1 MLSLILIVIYFR
13 WNQAKEIPSFFNKKM
28 QERSIKETVEM
39 IYIPLPF
46 NLLYPRKFSSL
57 WGFSRL
63 LLKPLS
69 VETFGGSIDPWIFV
83 NLSTKLHRPIVKSV
97 TIRGQPLC
105 KTCIYIYIYIL
116 KRASFNFRA
125 KARVERSACQRER
138 ERKDAT
144 GRNPD
149 PRQSAPARPSNA
161 ASKLRQSSVPIS
173 RE

>member
-28 QERSIKETVEM
+28 RERSIKETVRM
-39 IYIPLPF
+39 IYIPLPS

-105 KTCIYIYIYIL
+105 KTCIYIYIYWRGPRSISEPRHGWREA
-116 KRASFNFRA
+116 RA
-125 KARVERSACQRER
+125 RER
-138 ERKDAT
+138 EK
-144 GRNPD
+144 GRHGAEPW
-149 PRQSAPARPSNA
+149 PSTIRPCTA
-161 ASKLRQSSVPIS
+161 LERRFEIASELGTN
-173 RE
+173 

>member
-105 KTCIYIYIYIL
+105 KTCIYIYIYIEEGL
-116 KRASFNFRA
+116 VQFPSQGTGGEKR
-125 KARVERSACQRER
+125 VPERER
-138 ERKDAT
+138 EK
-144 GRNPD
+144 GRHGAEPW
-149 PRQSAPARPSNA
+149 PSTIRPCTA
-161 ASKLRQSSVPIS
+161 LERRFEIASELGTN
-173 RE
+173 

>member
-28 QERSIKETVEM
+28 RERSIKETVRM
-39 IYIPLPF
+39 IYIPLPS

-105 KTCIYIYIYIL
+105 KTCIYIYIYIEEGL
-116 KRASFNFRA
+116 VQFPSQGTGGEKR
-125 KARVERSACQRER
+125 VPER